1 MAQWVRWSVVVMA
14 ASLCASAFAQ
24 TAASGSGE
32 VYTCI
37 DKNGKKITSDRLIPE
52 CSDREQ
58 RVLDATGA
66 ERRRIGPS
74 LTEHERSAQDAQ
86 RRKLA
91 QEKSRVIAE
100 RRAERV
106 LITRYPDQAAHQS
119 ERQQALDQVDE
130 VIAVARKRIT
140 DLRTDRKT
148 LEEELQF
155 YSGALYKAPVKLQRQ
170 FADNDQA
177 IEEQERFIAA
187 QRQEKQRINERFD
200 AELAK
205 LRVLWAQQRA
215 AQETLQAPV
224 NTKP

>member
-1 MAQWVRWSVVVMA
+1 MAQAIRWWLVVLA
-14 ASLCASAFAQ
+14 TSLSASALAQ
-24 TAASGSGE
+24 AAAGGSGE

-37 DKNGKKITSDRLIPE
+37 DKNGKRITSDRIIPE

-58 RVLDATGA
+58 RVLDSTGA

-74 LTEHERSAQDAQ
+74 LTEHERSAQEAQ
-86 RRKLA
+86 RRQKA
-91 QEKSRVIAE
+91 QEKARLIAE

-106 LITRYPDQAAHQS
+106 LITRYPDQAAHQA
-119 ERQQALDQVDE
+119 EREQSLDQVDQ

-140 DLRTDRKT
+140 ELRTDRKA

-155 YSGALYKAPVKLQRQ
+155 YNGALYKAPVKLQRQ

-215 AQETLQAPV
+215 AQETLRPPELSKQ
-224 NTKP
+224 

>member
-1 MAQWVRWSVVVMA
+1 MTHGRGLWVVVLA
-14 ASLCASAFAQ
+14 ASVGVTVFAQ
-24 TAASGSGE
+24 TAGGAGE
-32 VYTCI
+32 VYTCV
-37 DKNGKKITSDRLIPE
+37 DKNGKKLTSDRLIPE

-74 LTEHERSAQDAQ
+74 LTEHERSAQEAQ
-86 RRKLA
+86 RRKQA
-91 QEKSRVIAE
+91 QEKARVIAE

-106 LITRYPDQAAHQS
+106 LITRYPDQAAHQA
-119 ERQQALDQVDE
+119 EREQALVQVDE

-148 LEEELQF
+148 LDEELQF

-200 AELAK
+200 AELVK

-215 AQETLQAPV
+215 AQETLQTPV
-224 NTKP
+224 VTKP